1 MVGGRGRGALIGAVA
16 LGVTATLAAPGAV
29 TSPGRVPDPAVIN
42 VVAAEDFWGSLAA
55 QLGGRAVHV
64 TSIITNPNA
73 DPHEYEA
80 STAVARTFGGANYVI
95 LNGAG
100 YDDWAAKIL
109 AANPEPRRVVFVVA
123 DLLGKRPG
131 DNPHFWYDPDY
142 VFRVIDRISSDYRSI
157 EPADAKYFHQRLGAV
172 EASFGSYREL
182 LASIRRADAGVK
194 VASTESIF
202 QYLARALDFNLV
214 TPYPFMQAV
223 AEGYDPPVG
232 AVASFERE
240 ISAHDF
246 RLLVYNSQTVTALT
260 TNIREQVASEH
271 IPIVGISETLRPQ
284 SATFQ
289 QWMVSELTS
298 ISRALAGGSR
308 RK

>member
-1 MVGGRGRGALIGAVA
+1 MVARRSRGVLFGAVA
-16 LGVTATLAAPGAV
+16 LGVISTLLAPGAV
-29 TSPGRVPDPAVIN
+29 ASLEGASHPVVIN
-42 VVAAEDFWGSLAA
+42 VVAAEDFWGSLAT
-55 QLGGRAVHV
+55 QLGGRAAHV

-80 STAVARTFGGANYVI
+80 STAVARAFGGANYVI

-109 AANPEPRRVVFVVA
+109 EANPEPHRVVLVVA

-131 DNPHFWYDPDY
+131 DNPHFWYNPDY

-157 EPADAKYFHQRLGAV
+157 DPADATYFRQRLSVV
-172 EASFGSYREL
+172 EASFGPYREL
-182 LASIRRADAGVK
+182 LASIRREHAGEK

-202 QYLARALDFNLV
+202 EYLTRDLKLDLV
-214 TPYPFMQAV
+214 TPYAFMQAV

-232 AVASFERE
+232 AVATFEQE

-246 RLLVYNSQTVTALT
+246 RLLVYNSQTLTALT
-260 TNIREQVASEH
+260 TNIRKQVASEH
-271 IPIVGISETLRPQ
+271 ILIVGISETLRPQ
-284 SATFQ
+284 KATFQ

-298 ISRALAGGSR
+298 ISRALASGNR
-308 RK
+308 RR

>member
-1 MVGGRGRGALIGAVA
+1 VLFGAVA
-16 LGVTATLAAPGAV
+16 LGVISTLLAPGAV
-29 TSPGRVPDPAVIN
+29 ASLEGASHPAVIN

-109 AANPEPRRVVFVVA
+109 AANPERRRVVLVVA

-182 LASIRRADAGVK
+182 LSSIRRADAGVR

-202 QYLARALDFNLV
+202 QYLARALDLNLV

-240 ISAHDF
+240 ISAHGF
-246 RLLVYNSQTVTALT
+246 HLLVYNVQTVSALT
-260 TNIREQVASEH
+260 TNIREQVAAEH

-289 QWMVSELTS
+289 QWMVSELTN
-298 ISRALAGGSR
+298 ISQALAGGSR